1 MNPKLYET
9 FAAEAAGAVDAGSL
23 NDPAIQRNL
32 SLAILRARPNC
43 CRVCDA
49 MLPMQE
55 ALFRALEQ
63 SPAPPAPPPGLQV
76 EPDQAAPSLTY

>member
-1 MNPKLYET
+1 MNPELYKT
-9 FAAEAAGAVDAGSL
+9 FASDAAAAVDAGEL

-63 SPAPPAPPPGLQV
+63 APAPPAPPP
-76 EPDQAAPSLTY
+76 AAGFDESFETPSLTH